1 MTNDSNPREK
11 TRQQQQKKTYIWLDI
26 EVTREG
32 L

>member
-1 MTNDSNPREK
+1 MTQ
-11 TRQQQQKKTYIWLDI
+11 TQKKKLDNNNNKKYLHRLDI